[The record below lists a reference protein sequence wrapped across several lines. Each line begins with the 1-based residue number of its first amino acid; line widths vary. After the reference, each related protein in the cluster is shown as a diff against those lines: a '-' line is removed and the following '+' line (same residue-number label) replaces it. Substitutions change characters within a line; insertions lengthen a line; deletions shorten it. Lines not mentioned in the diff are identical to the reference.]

1 MKVIMEESVLV
12 AKINKNNE
20 IALKEFYEFL
30 KEENIEYE
38 EKLEKVWKGIRQPKY
53 IANIAFYVNKKDE
66 AKVRKFIKDI
76 ENANIQV
83 EEYDELKINKEERQK
98 EEETLKKSKKRQK
111 NLQKIMIYGIC
122 SIVVLCLIIS
132 VISNLKN

>member
-1 MKVIMEESVLV
+1 MEESVLV
-12 AKINKNNE
+12 AKIDKNNE
-20 IALKEFYEFL
+20 INLKEFYEFL

-38 EKLEKVWKGIRQPKY
+38 EKLEEEWKGIRQPKY
-53 IANIAFYVNKKDE
+53 IANIAFYINKEDE

-98 EEETLKKSKKRQK
+98 EEETLKKSKKIQK
-111 NLQKIMIYGIC
+111 NLQRIMIYGIFG
-122 SIVVLCLIIS
+122 IVVLGLIIS
-132 VISNLKN
+132 VISNLKIN

>member
-1 MKVIMEESVLV
+1 MEELVLV

-20 IALKEFYEFL
+20 IVLKEFYEFL

-38 EKLEKVWKGIRQPKY
+38 EKLEEEWKGIRQAKY

-76 ENANIQV
+76 ENANVQI
-83 EEYDELKINKEERQK
+83 EKHEELKINKEERQK
-98 EEETLKKSKKRQK
+98 EEENLKKSKKRQK
-111 NLQKIMIYGIC
+111 NLQRIMIYGIFG
-122 SIVVLCLIIS
+122 IVVLCLIIS
-132 VISNLKN
+132 VIANLNM